1 MFSVARCF
9 TGKKLGGISR
19 FMFTVHNPLV
29 STVRNGASR
38 DSMNLQACTR
48 TYRIVQT
55 RAGYLTRL
63 YPTMLIARRR
73 RHGQG
78 PLLPPLPVFSHEY
91 NNGPRPRIHV
101 PRNLSGAACLP
112 ACLPTTT
119 DQIQQ
124 LSGVRAADPGDG
136 QGKWM
141 YVYPY
146 SIVRVLG
153 IVSLVACG
161 MRAEAEGQPMQSS
174 CSPLHEANYTSAW
187 VLTCSVPVTRS
198 GTNVSG

>member
-9 TGKKLGGISR
+9 TVKKLGGISR

-112 ACLPTTT
+112 ACPPPPR
-119 DQIQQ
+119 IR
-124 LSGVRAADPGDG
+124 S
-136 QGKWM
+136 
-141 YVYPY
+141 
-146 SIVRVLG
+146 
-153 IVSLVACG
+153 
-161 MRAEAEGQPMQSS
+161 SS
-174 CSPLHEANYTSAW
+174 CPASAPQISA
-187 VLTCSVPVTRS
+187 TAKGNGCMCIRT
-198 GTNVSG
+198 VSCGYLELYP